1 MANSSSVKV
10 NYLLNMSYQ
19 MLKLVTPLLS
29 TPYLSRILTVDGV
42 GYYSYTYSVAN
53 MFYLLALLGME
64 NYGVRLIASKGADR
78 KGRTESF
85 WSAYAAQLTIGLI
98 VVCLYLVFTGCFNKE
113 YYPIDMIWA
122 LWIASAAIDISW
134 LFFGMQDFRTPTFR
148 STVIKIV
155 TLVSLFIF
163 VRSEGD
169 LWKYVLLTAGGLFIE
184 QASLWP
190 FASKYVDGY
199 RPRFCEIFRHVKPNI
214 MLFVPVI
221 AINCYT
227 TLDKVIL
234 GFLSSI
240 DQVGYFE
247 YSEKMSRMPLT
258 LITALGTVS
267 LPKLSGVWKSG
278 NQEYAFAFMDKS
290 IWITFWTSCAFMF
303 GIIAVSSEFVPVFFG
318 EGYEPCRDLMS
329 VLSLMIPAISITNV
343 IGTQF
348 LLPNNLD
355 SVYALSVAIAALF
368 NIALNFLLIPDFG
381 AMGCAIAMVVTE
393 YVVLSVQLVAIRGRV
408 PVVIFLKKAAFALPV
423 GVIMFCAIR
432 VFSGTSFAAWVNPIV
447 GLFMECLGGASIYL
461 ALAVAVNWKT
471 GNKHFLDFVS
481 RLKQLAMGAK

>member
-1 MANSSSVKV
+1 
-10 NYLLNMSYQ
+10 
-19 MLKLVTPLLS
+19 
-29 TPYLSRILTVDGV
+29 
-42 GYYSYTYSVAN
+42 
-53 MFYLLALLGME
+53 
-64 NYGVRLIASKGADR
+64 
-78 KGRTESF
+78 
-85 WSAYAAQLTIGLI
+85 
-98 VVCLYLVFTGCFNKE
+98 
-113 YYPIDMIWA
+113 
-122 LWIASAAIDISW
+122 
-134 LFFGMQDFRTPTFR
+134 MQDFRTPTFR

-432 VFSGTSFAAWVNPIV
+432 VFFWHV
-447 GLFMECLGGASIYL
+447 FRCLGQSDCRAIYGML
-461 ALAVAVNWKT
+461 GRRFDLPSTCCGSELEDW
-471 GNKHFLDFVS
+471 
-481 RLKQLAMGAK
+481 